1 MRRSPSEV
9 GFTLIE
15 MLVSISLVAIL
26 GGLTTSLL
34 LTTQNTAKAGKQEQD
49 TNEEAR
55 LALNRMA
62 RELRQ
67 ATSLMA
73 VRNADGSGYSAT
85 DLTAVTFTADFNNDG
100 CISDG
105 GAGAAGACSPQQPLS
120 ATDPEILTYCY
131 QPVFKSDGSLDASK
145 SQVYLRAG
153 TLPST
158 ATTCASG
165 ASVVPLLAGNVT
177 LFKLTYRSNLY
188 LYDTNPADGVTS
200 WEELDQAGPPVGNAD
215 GQLDNPDLANIDSVL
230 IDMSLLEGQHKQDYE
245 TQVDLRNLSR

>member
-85 DLTAVTFTADFNNDG
+85 DLTAVTFTAG
-100 CISDG
+100 
-105 GAGAAGACSPQQPLS
+105 
-120 ATDPEILTYCY
+120 
-131 QPVFKSDGSLDASK
+131 
-145 SQVYLRAG
+145 
-153 TLPST
+153 
-158 ATTCASG
+158 
-165 ASVVPLLAGNVT
+165 
-177 LFKLTYRSNLY
+177 
-188 LYDTNPADGVTS
+188 
-200 WEELDQAGPPVGNAD
+200 W
-215 GQLDNPDLANIDSVL
+215 
-230 IDMSLLEGQHKQDYE
+230 
-245 TQVDLRNLSR
+245 